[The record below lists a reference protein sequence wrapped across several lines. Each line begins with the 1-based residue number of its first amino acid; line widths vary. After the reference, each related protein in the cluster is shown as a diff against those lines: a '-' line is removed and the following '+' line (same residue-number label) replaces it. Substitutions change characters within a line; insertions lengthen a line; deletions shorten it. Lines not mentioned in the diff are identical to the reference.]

1 MEEKVSYQ
9 VLKEDGVIKGFQ
21 VSFGKGKSLEH
32 LSEVD
37 RGVFIFAMT
46 EVLHAADEVGASLDT
61 EGSLDSLDNLVAAS
75 ERLRQLEGEMLRK
88 VHGQ

>member
-1 MEEKVSYQ
+1 MEEKVRYQ

-46 EVLHAADEVGASLDT
+46 EVLRAADEVGASLDT
-61 EGSLDSLDNLVAAS
+61 EGSLDNLVEAS
-75 ERLRQLEGEMLRK
+75 ERLRQLESEMLRK